1 MLQLYADQLA
11 ECPVGLKR
19 LHLHLRIVADLLQ
32 SVPRERYLEY
42 RRRGDV
48 ESDAPLHRALRRV
61 LVVAPNPA
69 FALLLSIGVLGWG
82 LVGKTLRR
90 RRP

>member
-1 MLQLYADQLA
+1 MLQLYTDQIA
-11 ECPVGLKR
+11 ECPAGLKR

-42 RRRGDV
+42 RRRLDV
-48 ESDAPLHRALRRV
+48 ESDMPLHRALRRV

-69 FALLLSIGVLGWG
+69 FALLLSVGVLGLG
-82 LVGKTLRR
+82 LVRKALRWR
-90 RRP
+90 RL